1 MLMSHPF
8 LEVGALVRHRDRP
21 DWGIGQIQSMI
32 ADRITINFENE
43 GKIVII
49 GGEDILDLVAPD
61 HL

>member
-1 MLMSHPF
+1 MTHPF

-32 ADRITINFENE
+32 GDRVTVNFENE
-43 GKIVII
+43 GKIVFV
-49 GGEDILDLVAPD
+49 GEDHRLDFVAPD